1 MKADEAQAAKERD
14 LVRLYMDLTG
24 ASEATARGVLMYV
37 CCPPE
42 TPGDLVE
49 KADLSAWEQ
58 PGPVRASDASGAQ
71 ATAEGAASSTKAKER
86 NPAFP
91 RRERTAAVLSRSNH
105 EISYAPKLS

>member
-1 MKADEAQAAKERD
+1 MKADEAQAVKEIG

-24 ASEATARGVLMYV
+24 ASETAARGVLMYV
-37 CCPPE
+37 CWPPE
-42 TPGDLVE
+42 PQDELVE

-58 PGPVRASDASGAQ
+58 PEPAKASDASGTQ
-71 ATAEGAASSTKAKER
+71 AVTESSAKVKER

-91 RRERTAAVLSRSNH
+91 RRERTAAVFSRSNH